1 MCNTCTVFPRVVLN
15 EMWFDMSVSLSIKRL
30 NNNGV
35 GGRGGRGYHSL
46 ETVIYMHI
54 KTVRTYN
61 ATQWLKILTLL
72 PEKEREGRWR
82 YDMGKEMG

>member
-1 MCNTCTVFPRVVLN
+1 MYVFPRVVLN

-35 GGRGGRGYHSL
+35 GGRGYHSL

-54 KTVRTYN
+54 KTVRTCN

-72 PEKEREGRWR
+72 PERYIYEKEREGKWR
-82 YDMGKEMG
+82 